1 MLSEIFVSAGK
12 DFATYTK
19 AVPAPFF
26 RKSFVRNGKGKAVLT
41 IGATGFYDL
50 YLNGKKITD
59 GYLMPYISNSNQII
73 FYNEYDLTH
82 MLIPGENVIG
92 VMLGNGYA
100 NPIGGEIWNHN
111 KDRCT
116 PPAFAL
122 DYQSEDTVFTAMD
135 MVWSYSHI
143 LFDDYRCGTYCDAT
157 KIQKSWYLPGFDDS
171 LWNRPTLQ
179 NYSSAE
185 KRLCTCEPVREIR
198 RIKAVEITEGGLR
211 DYRMR
216 DCFDGILYNDDTVME
231 KTPVSGGY
239 IYDFGENIAGLP
251 CLKIKGKK
259 GQKIHMQ
266 FSELMFEGFADY
278 INVDVYPDG
287 CCQRDVYIC
296 SGEGEEEYIPPFTY
310 HGFRY
315 CYIYGITKEQLTKEL
330 VTCIV
335 LHNDVDMRSCFNC
348 SDDISNAVFDMCRR
362 SDLSNLFYIV
372 TDCPQ
377 REKNGWT
384 GDAAISA
391 EHYIINYKAEKCFA
405 DWMNC
410 MRMAQASDGSMPLM
424 VPSSGETGKC
434 PVWDSAL
441 VFLPYYT
448 YIYTGDKDIISD
460 NASAMLKNLDF
471 IMTLKDERGI
481 VESGFGD
488 WLPVDK
494 SPDEY
499 SSPLG
504 FCCTTVVMLMCRM
517 MKKMFDA
524 VGMKAEAEYAESV
537 HKELRDALRRE
548 YNDNGVII
556 PGRTKSFVK
565 STYSICQ
572 TSQVLGLYADVFD
585 ENEKIT
591 AAEKLVE
598 LIENNNGSFD
608 CGFLGLRFIF
618 HVLSRYGY
626 SELAYSMITKP
637 EYPSY
642 ANMVYRGETTVWERF
657 ARPGKRI
664 GSHNHHF
671 MADVSHWY
679 IRCVVGINV
688 NPDGDNPDK
697 IYLEPHFINALD
709 FASAS
714 YETPSGKIW
723 VKWQR
728 TGKDIKLEVKCQ
740 GNAVVEISD
749 NIENIAVTVLHNEIG
764 L

>member
-1 MLSEIFVSAGK
+1 MLSDIFVSAGD

-19 AVPAPFF
+19 IVPAPFF
-26 RKSFVRNGKGKAVLT
+26 RKRFIRNAGGKAVLT

-59 GYLMPYISNSNQII
+59 GYLMPYISNPEQII

-111 KDRCT
+111 KDRCA

-122 DYQSEDTVFTAMD
+122 DYRSNDVTFNAMD

-157 KIQKSWYLPGFDDS
+157 KMQKSWCLPEFDDS
-171 LWNRPTLQ
+171 LWQIPTLR

-185 KRLCTCEPVREIR
+185 RRLCTCPPVKEIR
-198 RIKAVEITEGGLR
+198 RIKAVEITEGALR

-216 DCFDGILYNDDTVME
+216 DAFDGMLYNGETVMG

-239 IYDFGENIAGLP
+239 IYDFGENVAGVP

-266 FSELMFEGFADY
+266 FCELMFEGFADY
-278 INVDVYPDG
+278 INTDVYPDG

-296 SGEGEEEYIPPFTY
+296 RGDEEEEYIPPFTY

-315 CYIYGITKEQLTKEL
+315 CYIYGITKEQLTQDL

-335 LHNDVDMRSCFNC
+335 LHNDVKFRSHFTC
-348 SDDISNAVFDMCRR
+348 SDHISNTIFEMCRR
-362 SDLSNLFYIV
+362 TDLSNLFYIL

-384 GDAAISA
+384 GDASVSA
-391 EHYIINYKAEKCFA
+391 EHYIMNYTVEKCFS
-405 DWMNC
+405 DWMHC
-410 MRMAQASDGSMPLM
+410 MRKAQAPDGSMPLM
-424 VPSSGETGKC
+424 VPSPGETGKC

-448 YIYTGDKDIISD
+448 YIYRGDKDIISG

-471 IMTLKDERGI
+471 LLSLKDERGI
-481 VESGFGD
+481 IESGLGD

-494 SPDEY
+494 PADSY

-504 FCCTTVVMLMCRM
+504 FCCTVIVMLMCHM
-517 MKKMFDA
+517 MKKMFDS
-524 VGMKAEAEYAESV
+524 VGMAKEAEYVESV
-537 HKELRDALRRE
+537 HNELRVSIRRE
-548 YNDNGVII
+548 YNDNGIII

-572 TSQVLGLYADVFD
+572 TSQVLGLYAEVFD
-585 ENEKIT
+585 EKEIIT
-591 AAEKLVE
+591 AADKLAE
-598 LIENNNGSFD
+598 LIKDNNDSFD

-618 HVLSRYGY
+618 HVLSKYGY
-626 SELAYSMITKP
+626 SDLAYRMITKP

-642 ANMVYRGETTVWERF
+642 ANMIYRGETTMWERF
-657 ARPGKRI
+657 VKPGKRI

-679 IRCVVGINV
+679 IRCVAGINV
-688 NPDGDNPDK
+688 NPEGDNPDK
-697 IYLEPHFINALD
+697 IYLEPHFIKELT

-714 YETPSGKIW
+714 YETPGGKIW
-723 VKWQR
+723 IKWQR
-728 TGKDIKLEVKCQ
+728 HGEKIELKVKCE
-740 GNAVVEISD
+740 GKT
-749 NIENIAVTVLHNEIG
+749 TVRLSNKLNDVKIDM